1 MNEELPLHILNI
13 CAKGVSIADAKKI
26 ADGEMDRPNPSADEP
41 KPSEPNPSADEP
53 KTTATEV
60 KNSIA
65 IKIEEL
71 GGEIPPQ
78 RASVAEFKRAL
89 AKAES

>member
-1 MNEELPLHILNI
+1 MSEELPLHILNI

-26 ADGEMDRPNPSADEP
+26 ADGEMVRP
-41 KPSEPNPSADEP
+41 KPSAGEPNPTDDEP

>member
-1 MNEELPLHILNI
+1 MSEELPLHILNI

-26 ADGEMDRPNPSADEP
+26 ADGEMGRPNPTD
-41 KPSEPNPSADEP
+41 DEP

>member
-1 MNEELPLHILNI
+1 MSEELPLHILNI
-13 CAKGVSIADAKKI
+13 CAKGVSIDDAKKI
-26 ADGEMDRPNPSADEP
+26 AAGDMVRPKPSDDEP
-41 KPSEPNPSADEP
+41 KPSDDKP

-71 GGEIPPQ
+71 GGEVPPQ

>member
-26 ADGEMDRPNPSADEP
+26 AAGQMVRP
-41 KPSEPNPSADEP
+41 KPSDEESVADEP
-53 KTTATEV
+53 KTNAAEV